1 MTPVRL
7 VLDHAGLVVSDLA
20 KSRAFYE
27 AALRPLGFTLLYFTD
42 TRASFGL
49 EHADDF
55 GITAGSPV
63 THNAHIAFVAL
74 NEEAVR
80 GFYAAALSV
89 GGRDNGA
96 PGLHLEYH
104 PTYFGAFV
112 FDPDGNN
119 IEAVFHGR

>member
-1 MTPVRL
+1 MK
-7 VLDHAGLVVSDLA
+7 G
-20 KSRAFYE
+20 
-27 AALRPLGFTLLYFTD
+27 
-42 TRASFGL
+42 
-49 EHADDF
+49 ADDF
-55 GITAGSPV
+55 GITEGNPV
-63 THNAHIAFVAL
+63 THNAHIAFVAH

-80 GFYAAALSV
+80 AFYAAAIAA

-104 PTYFGAFV
+104 PTYFAAFV